1 MVLKTLLRFLES
13 LGPELDTVIDP
24 STVNEICPLTRN
36 IIREP
41 AELDQTVS
49 ITEQGFTINP
59 KTMYDR
65 EALKALLV
73 TNVMGEDSFNR
84 LVKSDTPR
92 CDIARRKIIDWH
104 GMNYT
109 TWEFNR
115 DAQTKTTARMKEVL
129 GRALSESEL
138 QEVKRH
144 FNHIKILT
152 YWKPAEHKIQSLA
165 LLFTWKYSE
174 LFRGRIYHNCSKVY
188 YGDDAHDLEDSQKDS
203 VRISVQRT
211 ASETSPTNEESLQ
224 TLIPKIVA
232 KFLKTCKKDLDPAR
246 LEEIERTWTSY
257 TFAMFN
263 QNPEKLA

>member
-13 LGPELDTVIDP
+13 LGPELDTVIDT

-73 TNVMGEDSFNR
+73 PNVMGEDIFNR
-84 LVKSDTPR
+84 LVLSDTPR

-115 DAQTKTTARMKEVL
+115 DAQAKTTARMIEVL

-138 QEVKRH
+138 QEVKRQ
-144 FNHIKILT
+144 FNHTKILT
-152 YWKPAEHKIQSLA
+152 NWNPAEHKIQSLT

-174 LFRGRIYHNCSKVY
+174 PFRVRIYHNCSKVY

-211 ASETSPTNEESLQ
+211 ASETSIANGESLQ

-232 KFLKTCKKDLDPAR
+232 KFLKTCRKTLDPAR